1 MSYLNLSLPDRQ
13 LLRHNLRKLGIK
25 YSYKQIKVK
34 RIDGGY
40 MTRKIADIQES
51 HILKL
56 IEAIKKLDTIKKD
69 GKCRKTVNI
78 EMMRS
83 AKKFLFEFRELQKET
98 AN

>member
-1 MSYLNLSLPDRQ
+1 MSYLKLSLPDRQ
-13 LLRHNLRKLGIK
+13 LLRHNLRKLGIE

-34 RIDGGY
+34 RIDGRY
-40 MTRKIADIQES
+40 MTRKVADIQES

-69 GKCRKTVNI
+69 GKCRKIANLQMLRI
-78 EMMRS
+78 
-83 AKKFLFEFRELQKET
+83 AKKLLNEFKELQKET